1 MQARPADAENIIMLA
16 QSHHPGRF
24 TANERARHLD
34 AEELDLAD
42 YLRDENEDPAG
53 ATHADKHHG
62 LAALLIGAVG
72 VVYGDIGT
80 SPIYAFR
87 EALRAA
93 APAGI
98 AEANV
103 LGLLSLLIWSLILV
117 VTLKYVLI
125 LLRADNRGEGGILA
139 IYTLARLSIGRRS
152 LPVLLLAIGGA
163 ALFAGDAIITPAIS
177 VLSAVEGAGLVLP
190 TLSHWIVPATLVILL
205 ALFAVQARGTGPIAM
220 AFGPIMCLW
229 FGTLAAF
236 GLWHLVATPAVLQSF
251 NPVWGVQFLLANPAL
266 AFAVTGATFL
276 AVTGAEALYADLG
289 HFGRRPIMAAWLVL
303 VFPALLLNYLGQG
316 ALVLADPATAD
327 DPFFRMVPAAL
338 LPYLVILTTLATVI
352 ASQAVISGAYSMARA
367 AIQLGLIPRM
377 RISHTSQDQSGQI
390 YIAAINW
397 GLLIGVLWLVLSFR
411 SSGALASAYG
421 IAVTG
426 TMIITTVLA
435 ATYAL
440 GSGRVRPWAVAAVLV
455 PLAVVEIG
463 FLSANLMKI
472 HDGGYVP
479 VLVAFGLGLVMWAWW
494 RGSQRLLA
502 KAHVTQIGLPGFVHS
517 MEKSSVTLIP
527 GTAFFLTPDP
537 ETVPSALLHN
547 LKHNRGLHEQTIL
560 LTVETLRTPHAAAE
574 ERASYEQLSERFGR
588 LILRFG
594 YMDTPNVSRA
604 LGAARRAGLK
614 FDVMATTFFLGRKRP
629 VLTGEPGLGRLLDR
643 IYLILSRLAA
653 DPTEYYHLPRNR
665 VVELGERV
673 TL

>member
-1 MQARPADAENIIMLA
+1 MLA
-16 QSHHPGRF
+16 QSHPPGRF
-24 TANERARHLD
+24 TANQRTRLLD
-34 AEELDLAD
+34 TEELDLAD
-42 YLRDENEDPAG
+42 YLRDESEDVG
-53 ATHADKHHG
+53 AEALAHKQQG
-62 LAALLIGAVG
+62 FAALLIGAVG

-87 EALRAA
+87 EALHAA
-93 APAGI
+93 APVGVV
-98 AEANV
+98 EANV
-103 LGLLSLLIWSLILV
+103 LGLLSLLIWTLILV
-117 VTLKYVLI
+117 VTVKYVFV

-139 IYTLARLSIGRRS
+139 IYTLARLSIGHRS
-152 LPVLLLAIGGA
+152 LPVLMLAICGA

-190 TLSHWIVPATLVILL
+190 SLTDWVVPTTLAILMV
-205 ALFAVQARGTGPIAM
+205 LFAVQSRGTGPIAV

-229 FGTLAAF
+229 FLTLAGF
-236 GLWHLVATPAVLQSF
+236 GLWHLVANPAVLAAF
-251 NPVWGVQFLLANPAL
+251 NPLWGIRFLMNNAGL
-266 AFAVTGATFL
+266 AFAVMGAVFL

-289 HFGRRPIMAAWLVL
+289 HFGRRPIMMAWIVL

-316 ALVLADPATAD
+316 AYVLSHPFAAD
-327 DPFFRMVPAAL
+327 DPFFHMVPPSM
-338 LPYLVILTTLATVI
+338 LPYMVLLTTAATVI

-377 RISHTSQDQSGQI
+377 RISHTSHDQSGQI
-390 YIAAINW
+390 YIAAVNW

-411 SSGALASAYG
+411 SSSALASAYG

-426 TMIITTVLA
+426 TMIITTLLA
-435 ATYAL
+435 ATYAVNA
-440 GSGRVRPWAVAAVLV
+440 GRVRPLVVIGIAV
-455 PLAVVEIG
+455 PLALIELA
-463 FLSANLMKI
+463 FLASNLVKMG
-472 HDGGYVP
+472 DGGYVP
-479 VLVAFGLGLVMWAWW
+479 VLVALGIILVMWAWW
-494 RGSQRLLA
+494 RGTQKLLA
-502 KAHVTQIGLPGFVHS
+502 KAHRTQVGLPSFVAS
-517 MEKSSVTLIP
+517 MEKSSVSIIP

-547 LKHNRGLHEQTIL
+547 LKHYRGLHEQTVL
-560 LTVETLRTPHAAAE
+560 LTVETLRTPHATEE
-574 ERASYEQLSERFGR
+574 ERAAYERLSPRFGR

-594 YMDTPNVSRA
+594 YMDTPNVARA
-604 LGAARRAGLK
+604 MVAARRSGVK

-629 VLTGEPGLGRLLDR
+629 VVTSEAGLGRVLDR
-643 IYLILSRLAA
+643 IYMILSRLAA